1 MLKVRQV
8 VKTFHGRRTRC
19 IRVET
24 PSSLYYVMPPVG
36 DLQAVKAHVKGVAS
50 DLRLEAIGRWNKDA
64 YLSSM
69 MADRLFEGCYDGRY
83 ELIIQHWS

>member
-24 PSSLYYVMPPVG
+24 PSSLYYVRPPVG
-36 DLQAVKAHVKGVAS
+36 ELQAVKAYLMAAAS
-50 DLRLEAIGRWNKDA
+50 EIRLDAIGRWNKDM
-64 YLSSM
+64 YMSNT
-69 MADRLFEGCYDGRY
+69 MADKLFEGCYNGMY
-83 ELIIQHWS
+83 ELTLVHWS